1 MKSATVTIR
10 LDRETQKVLNSVCK
24 QSGKSRSE
32 IVRDALKRQ
41 LSIVRFEELRKK
53 ALPFAE
59 AQGYLTDDDIFREVS

>member
-53 ALPFAE
+53 TLPFAE

>member
-1 MKSATVTIR
+1 MKNATVTIR
-10 LDRETQKVLNSVCK
+10 LDRETQKVLSAVCK

-41 LSIVRFEELRKK
+41 LAIVRFEELRKR

-59 AQGYLTDDDIFREVS
+59 AQGYLTDDDIFREIS